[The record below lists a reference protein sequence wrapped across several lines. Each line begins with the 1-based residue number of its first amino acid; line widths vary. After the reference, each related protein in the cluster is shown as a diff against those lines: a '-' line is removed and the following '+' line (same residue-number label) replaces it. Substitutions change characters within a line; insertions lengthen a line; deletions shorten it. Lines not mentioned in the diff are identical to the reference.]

1 MAINDPIER
10 LIECH
15 DQIMAR
21 LSVFSRSLRAIE
33 KHGLVGF
40 VSEKEDMKVMFDF
53 IDTSIFP
60 HERDEE
66 EPLFPK
72 LLPKLKTKLSRHGTG
87 DTPID
92 VITKEHRMVAE
103 VATRVRGLAPL
114 IERDIHSVEASILLK
129 EFLNKGR
136 WLIQA
141 YQRHTW
147 RENNVL
153 FPLAEQFLTA
163 EEKQEI
169 AGVMG
174 EFRNQPVEI

>member
-1 MAINDPIER
+1 MAINDPIESM
-10 LIECH
+10 IECH
-15 DQIMAR
+15 DQIIAR
-21 LSVFSRSLRAIE
+21 LSIFSRSLQAIE

-53 IDTSIFP
+53 IDTSILP

-66 EPLFPK
+66 DLLFPK
-72 LLPKLKTKLSRHGTG
+72 LLPKLETKLSRHGAG

-92 VITKEHRMVAE
+92 AIRKEHRMVAE
-103 VATRVRGLAPL
+103 VAARVKELAPL
-114 IERDIHSVEASILLK
+114 IERDFQSAEVSILLK
-129 EFLNKGR
+129 EFLDKGR

-141 YQRHTW
+141 YQRHIW
-147 RENNVL
+147 KENNVL

-169 AGVMG
+169 AGVIG
-174 EFRNQPVEI
+174 EFRNQTVEM